1 MHMERKR
8 KVIVG
13 AAFALALAGG
23 GAGVAQAVGGGDD
36 DDTERSATGVDAER
50 AKTAAIKLVPG
61 GRVQAVERDDEK
73 GAVWEVEVKNA
84 DGTTVDVRLGSA
96 FEKVS
101 IDADSESADSG
112 ASEKDE

>member
-8 KVIVG
+8 KMIVG

-36 DDTERSATGVDAER
+36 AERSATGVDAER

-73 GAVWEVEVKNA
+73 GAVWEVEVKKT

-101 IDADSESADSG
+101 IDADSESADAG

>member
-8 KVIVG
+8 KMIVG
-13 AAFALALAGG
+13 TAFALALAGG

-36 DDTERSATGVDAER
+36 AERSATGVDAER

-73 GAVWEVEVKNA
+73 GAVWEVEVKKA

>member
-13 AAFALALAGG
+13 A
-23 GAGVAQAVGGGDD
+23 
-36 DDTERSATGVDAER
+36 
-50 AKTAAIKLVPG
+50 P
-61 GRVQAVERDDEK
+61 
-73 GAVWEVEVKNA
+73 
-84 DGTTVDVRLGSA
+84 TVDVRLGSA

>member
-23 GAGVAQAVGGGDD
+23 GAGVAQAVGGNDD
-36 DDTERSATGVDAER
+36 DAERSATGADAER

>member
-8 KVIVG
+8 KMIVG

-23 GAGVAQAVGGGDD
+23 GAGVAQAVSAGDD
-36 DDTERSATGVDAER
+36 AERSATGVDAER

-73 GAVWEVEVKNA
+73 GAVWEVEVKKA

-101 IDADSESADSG
+101 IDADSESADSD
-112 ASEKDE
+112 ASEKNE